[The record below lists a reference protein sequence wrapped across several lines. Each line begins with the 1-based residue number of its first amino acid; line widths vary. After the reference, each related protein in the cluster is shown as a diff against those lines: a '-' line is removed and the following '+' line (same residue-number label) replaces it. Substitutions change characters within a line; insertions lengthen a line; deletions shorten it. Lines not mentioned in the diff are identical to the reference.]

1 MKKNNVIEMPLK
13 KSVLWRDMI
22 VLFICSMAIPYLVQY
37 LAGLTEDKSLQKFVQ
52 MVSAV
57 VWYFAL
63 WVIVTKVERR
73 SMAAFDYEDRYL
85 GRQIL
90 WGILLGAALFLI
102 LGLVPILLKTTTIL
116 FNSFTPKSVRGEL
129 LYQFAYNFFFVA
141 QVEEKVFR
149 GYYLARME
157 EATGSQFIAVLGS
170 TILFVLPHIVMRGI
184 TTDLISICLMGMILA
199 IARLRLK
206 NYSMLTI
213 VLAHGLYNFA
223 LNVFGLY
230 WIIF

>member
-13 KSVLWRDMI
+13 KSVLWRNMI

-90 WGILLGAALFLI
+90 WGILLGIALFLV
-102 LGLVPILLKTTTIL
+102 LGLVPVLLRTTTIL
-116 FNSFTPKSVRGEL
+116 FNPFTPPSVKGLL
-129 LYQFAYNFFFVA
+129 LYEFVYNVFFVA
-141 QVEEKVFR
+141 QVEERVFR
-149 GYYLARME
+149 GYYLARLE
-157 EATGSQFIAVLGS
+157 EATGSRVAAVLGS
-170 TILFVLPHIVMRGI
+170 AILFLLPHTVVRGMG
-184 TTDLISICLMGMILA
+184 TYLISTSITGAILA
-199 IARLRLK
+199 CVRLRLK
-206 NYSMLTI
+206 NYSMLPIT
-213 VLAHGLYNFA
+213 LAHGLYNF
-223 LNVFGLY
+223 LMVIFGTF